1 MYVCMYVCTYMQYS
15 YFHIF
20 VFIFFVYIIYNIC
33 TYMYIYIYTYRVF
46 KLYKEV
52 SIVPTKWSD
61 VDMARLAQLAN
72 VHRAYR
78 TCLDRSTC
86 DLWIQIPQNETNKY
100 CSNWKSALKAVPGP
114 TRLYYVVLGCTSL
127 YHMRDHQFPKTSRLS
142 MHTNAGVRGQSL
154 LISCYQ
160 SCISLLI
167 SFWQLQSSK
176 ALL

>member
-1 MYVCMYVCTYMQYS
+1 MQYS

-100 CSNWKSALKAVPGP
+100 CSN
-114 TRLYYVVLGCTSL
+114 
-127 YHMRDHQFPKTSRLS
+127 
-142 MHTNAGVRGQSL
+142 
-154 LISCYQ
+154 
-160 SCISLLI
+160 
-167 SFWQLQSSK
+167 
-176 ALL
+176 

>member
-1 MYVCMYVCTYMQYS
+1 MQYS

-20 VFIFFVYIIYNIC
+20 VFIFVVYIIYNIC
-33 TYMYIYIYTYRVF
+33 TYMYIYTYRVF

-100 CSNWKSALKAVPGP
+100 CSN
-114 TRLYYVVLGCTSL
+114 
-127 YHMRDHQFPKTSRLS
+127 
-142 MHTNAGVRGQSL
+142 
-154 LISCYQ
+154 
-160 SCISLLI
+160 
-167 SFWQLQSSK
+167 
-176 ALL
+176 

>member
-1 MYVCMYVCTYMQYS
+1 
-15 YFHIF
+15 
-20 VFIFFVYIIYNIC
+20 
-33 TYMYIYIYTYRVF
+33 MYIYVYIYTYRVF

-100 CSNWKSALKAVPGP
+100 CSN
-114 TRLYYVVLGCTSL
+114 
-127 YHMRDHQFPKTSRLS
+127 
-142 MHTNAGVRGQSL
+142 
-154 LISCYQ
+154 
-160 SCISLLI
+160 
-167 SFWQLQSSK
+167 
-176 ALL
+176 